1 MPNCLP
7 RRTVSPVAE
16 ARSVPHAAPVPLD
29 SSTVGAVHELIS
41 QRWSARG
48 YDAEATVSVDE
59 VTEILDA
66 GRWAPTW
73 GRMQPVRF
81 VVGLRGDE
89 TFDAL
94 TATLNRGNTTW
105 APAAGALILL
115 CTTDDPSDPKPD
127 LYGGVDLGLAL
138 AQMILQCGALGL
150 NGHPLAGFDKDSA
163 RTAFGIPA
171 DKKPLAM
178 LAVGHL
184 ADPSTLSEK
193 IRDRDAEPRERL
205 PLDEVAFSG
214 HWGEPFRA
222 GPPAG

>member
-1 MPNCLP
+1 M
-7 RRTVSPVAE
+7 
-16 ARSVPHAAPVPLD
+16 
-29 SSTVGAVHELIS
+29 HELIS

-48 YDAEATVSVDE
+48 YDPNATVSADE
-59 VTEILDA
+59 VREILEAD
-66 GRWAPTW
+66 RWAPTW

-81 VVGLRGDE
+81 VVGLRGDA

-105 APAAGALILL
+105 APTAGALILL
-115 CTTDDPSDPKPD
+115 CTTNDPSDPKPD

-150 NGHPLAGFDKDSA
+150 NGHPLAGFDKESA
-163 RTAFGIPA
+163 TTAFDIPA

-184 ADPSTLSEK
+184 ADPSTLAAE
-193 IRDRDAEPRERL
+193 IRERDERPRERL
-205 PLDEVAFSG
+205 PLEEIAFSRR
-214 HWGEPFRA
+214 WGEPFE
-222 GPPAG
+222 G

>member
-1 MPNCLP
+1 M
-7 RRTVSPVAE
+7 
-16 ARSVPHAAPVPLD
+16 
-29 SSTVGAVHELIS
+29 HELIR

-48 YDAEATVSVDE
+48 YDPVAAVSADDV
-59 VTEILDA
+59 VEILEA

-73 GRMQPVRF
+73 GSMQPVRF

-94 TATLNRGNTTW
+94 TGVLKRGNTTW

-150 NGHPLAGFDKDSA
+150 NGHPLAGFDKGAA
-163 RTAFGIPA
+163 RTAFDIPD

-178 LAVGHL
+178 LAVGQL
-184 ADPSTLSEK
+184 ADRSTLPDE
-193 IRDRDAEPRERL
+193 IRERDERPRERL
-205 PLDEVAFSG
+205 PLDQIAFG
-214 HWGEPFRA
+214 RRWGEPFE
-222 GPPAG
+222 G

>member
-73 GRMQPVRF
+73 GRIQPVRF
-81 VVGLRGDE
+81 IAGRRGDE
-89 TFDAL
+89 TEH
-94 TATLNRGNTTW
+94 NQREQR
-105 APAAGALILL
+105 PQQHAAANGARIRM
-115 CTTDDPSDPKPD
+115 K
-127 LYGGVDLGLAL
+127 
-138 AQMILQCGALGL
+138 
-150 NGHPLAGFDKDSA
+150 F
-163 RTAFGIPA
+163 
-171 DKKPLAM
+171 
-178 LAVGHL
+178 
-184 ADPSTLSEK
+184 
-193 IRDRDAEPRERL
+193 RDRHDA
-205 PLDEVAFSG
+205 
-214 HWGEPFRA
+214 RA
-222 GPPAG
+222 